1 MTSEEKR
8 AVLATARATLQRLNG
23 GDAASNAV
31 EAQDRQPLHA
41 EIQRRVGELERRAA
55 NPDPPQQERGG
66 NLTDYEMARWRQYFE
81 AHVAEAILAE
91 RGFMIEV
98 VGLSLGERENQLR
111 EEIQQFVDAKFK
123 RVASGPQGEPGETG
137 PIGPQGEP
145 GIPGVRGDKGDPGER
160 GELGPQGPPGERG
173 EPGISGARGDPGE
186 RGERG
191 EKGEKGEPGT
201 LPLVKAYV
209 PDTLHYAGDA
219 VTHAGALWQATKD
232 TGQAP
237 PHGDWICLAAA
248 GADGIT
254 PTVRSTYDGTATYA
268 RLDIVALNGSTF
280 IARKDD
286 PGVCPGDGWQL
297 MSVRGKPG
305 IKGPPGERGQRGE
318 KGDPGAAAPT
328 ILAWKIDRVN
338 YLVTP
343 IMSDASE
350 VPPIEMRGLFEQFHD
365 ERG

>member
-1 MTSEEKR
+1 MS
-8 AVLATARATLQRLNG
+8 
-23 GDAASNAV
+23 AA
-31 EAQDRQPLHA
+31 
-41 EIQRRVGELERRAA
+41 
-55 NPDPPQQERGG
+55 
-66 NLTDYEMARWRQYFE
+66 
-81 AHVAEAILAE
+81 
-91 RGFMIEV
+91 
-98 VGLSLGERENQLR
+98 
-111 EEIQQFVDAKFK
+111 K
-123 RVASGPQGEPGETG
+123 
-137 PIGPQGEP
+137 
-145 GIPGVRGDKGDPGER
+145 
-160 GELGPQGPPGERG
+160 
-173 EPGISGARGDPGE
+173 
-186 RGERG
+186 
-191 EKGEKGEPGT
+191 KGEKGESGA

-209 PDTLHYAGDA
+209 PDTVHYAGDA

-254 PTVRSTYDGTATYA
+254 PTVRSTYDAAVKYA
-268 RLDIVALNGSTF
+268 RLDIVALDGTTF

-305 IKGPPGERGQRGE
+305 IKGSPGERGQRGE
-318 KGDPGAAAPT
+318 KGDPSAAAPT

-343 IMSDASE
+343 IMSDARE
-350 VPPIEMRGLFEQFHD
+350 VPAIEMRALFEQFHD